1 MAREQ
6 SSIGSSIYYGP
17 RSTDNLGSAVGG
29 VSGANRLVHKFSYDN
44 IPAVDANDSAVV
56 EIPAGS
62 IIKSCYVEVTT
73 AITGATDWSLG
84 GAESDGSNADVDGFV
99 TTAVAAI
106 GAGTYVGDGA
116 YVGASLDND
125 TQLTLTFTGTA
136 TAGELAVYI
145 EYI

>member
-17 RSTDNLGSAVGG
+17 RSTDNLGSAVGQIA
-29 VSGANRLVHKFSYDN
+29 GANRLVHKFSYDS
-44 IPAVDANDSAVV
+44 IPAVDANDAAVV
-56 EIPAGS
+56 SIPAGS
-62 IIKSCYVEVTT
+62 IIKSCYVEVTS
-73 AITGATDWSLG
+73 AVTGATDWSLG

-99 TTAVAAI
+99 TTATAAV

-116 YVGASLDND
+116 YIGASLDQD
-125 TQLTLTFTGTA
+125 TQLTLIFTGTA
-136 TAGELAVYI
+136 TAGEFEVYI